1 MTTRQ
6 LLVLD
11 FSGVLSLEA
20 VCFGAPDRLEQA
32 LRQSGLWD
40 AGVTV
45 ERYWNDLVALT
56 WDIGSTTRT
65 PYAHLMAQHITAP
78 HLSADE
84 VHRRAE
90 RFVQF
95 YLQASVID
103 PAWRSLFAALRT
115 DEGVTILVATD
126 HYAEAT
132 DHIARQIAAMEWR
145 VAALQVDETGKVLQ
159 QRVAVAGGASQS
171 SRAVLLASSA
181 DLGVRKTAPLFWQ
194 RVQCGAALQ
203 PQHILVIDDFGANE
217 NLLDPYAD
225 PASVQRRQAQTVAA
239 ICDAFGAPVQT
250 YAFVLD
256 RAVTDAAALRS
267 AYRAQVEAVTARVM
281 GNYRADAHGE
291 RGEARQSA

>member
-1 MTTRQ
+1 
-6 LLVLD
+6 
-11 FSGVLSLEA
+11 
-20 VCFGAPDRLEQA
+20 
-32 LRQSGLWD
+32 RQSGLWD

-45 ERYWNDLVALT
+45 ERYWNDLVAPT

-84 VHRRAE
+84 VRRRAE

-103 PAWRSLFAALRT
+103 PVWRSLFVALRT

-132 DHIARQIAAMEWR
+132 DHIARQIAAMEWC

-181 DLGVRKTAPLFWQ
+181 DLGARKTAPLFWQ
-194 RVQCGAALQ
+194 RVQRGAALQ

-225 PASVQRRQAQTVAA
+225 PASVQRRQAQTIAA
-239 ICDAFGAPVQT
+239 ICEAFGASVQT
-250 YAFVLD
+250 HAFVLD
-256 RAVTDAAALRS
+256 RAVTDAAALLS

-281 GNYRADAHGE
+281 GTRL
-291 RGEARQSA
+291 

>member
-1 MTTRQ
+1 MTTR
-6 LLVLD
+6 LLLALD

-32 LRQSGLWD
+32 LRRSGLWD

-45 ERYWNDLVALT
+45 ERYWNDLVAPT

-84 VHRRAE
+84 VRQRAK
-90 RFVQF
+90 RFVQD

-103 PAWRSLFAALRT
+103 PAWRPLFDALRT
-115 DEGVTILVATD
+115 DEGVTMLVATD

-132 DHIARQIAAMEWR
+132 DHIARQIAGMEWH
-145 VAALQVDETGKVLQ
+145 VTALQVNEAGQVLQ
-159 QRVAVAGGASQS
+159 RSVVVADGASQP

-181 DLGVRKTAPLFWQ
+181 DLGARKNAPLFWR
-194 RVQCGAALQ
+194 RVQRGAALQ

-217 NLLDPYAD
+217 NLLDAYAD
-225 PASVQRRQAQTVAA
+225 PASMQRRQAQTVAA
-239 ICDAFGAPVQT
+239 IRDAFGAPVQT

-281 GNYRADAHGE
+281 KTQPLG
-291 RGEARQSA
+291 